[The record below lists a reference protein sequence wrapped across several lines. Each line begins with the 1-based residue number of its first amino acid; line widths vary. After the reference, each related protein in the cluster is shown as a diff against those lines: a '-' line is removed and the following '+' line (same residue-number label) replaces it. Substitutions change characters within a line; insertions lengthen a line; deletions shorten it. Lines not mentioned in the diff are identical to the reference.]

1 MSISRKIPSQANPP
15 HIMKSMTT
23 KNRKVVETA
32 PDGADVIADYAKP
45 QIAEHAAICHA
56 LRAEIDAVLPTA
68 TAKIW
73 HGSPVWFIGENPVV
87 GYNVTSKKGVN
98 LLFWNGQSF
107 EEPALKAAGKGRAAQ
122 IQFTD
127 VSNIDPKALR
137 RWLKKAS
144 TDIWDYHS
152 YFASQKALQKKVKQ

>member
-1 MSISRKIPSQANPP
+1 MQSITVAKADG
-15 HIMKSMTT
+15 KT
-23 KNRKVVETA
+23 
-32 PDGADVIADYAKP
+32 PDGADAIAHYATT
-45 QIAEHAAICHA
+45 QTAEHRAICHA
-56 LRAEIDAVLPTA
+56 LRAEIDASLPKA
-68 TAKIW
+68 TSKIW

-107 EEPALKAAGKGRAAQ
+107 GESALKAAGKFRAAQ

-127 VSNIDPKALR
+127 VSEIDSKALR

-144 TDIWDYHS
+144 TDIWDYRS
-152 YFASQKALQKKVKQ
+152 YFLSQKALQKKAKQ